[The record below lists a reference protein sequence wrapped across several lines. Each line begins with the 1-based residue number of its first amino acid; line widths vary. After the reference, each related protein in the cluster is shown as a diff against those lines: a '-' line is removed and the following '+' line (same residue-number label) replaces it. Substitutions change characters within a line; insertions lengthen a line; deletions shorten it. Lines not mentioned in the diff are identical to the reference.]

1 MISAIPKLECY
12 VIYNHF
18 KGLYSKGGTMGDF
31 ATRPKM
37 WSSVGA
43 VKNHLALFINRHY
56 EYDFTPERKQKCSII
71 ISKHYKGCVVLN
83 LVDGTE
89 PFKIHH
95 YLREKAE
102 KDIKRYSLYTPYT
115 LVDEWD
121 EQCPRDEE

>member
-1 MISAIPKLECY
+1 MISTMPKLEGY

-18 KGLYSKGGTMGDF
+18 AGLYSKGGTMGVF
-31 ATRPKM
+31 ATRPKI

-43 VKNHLALFINRHY
+43 VKNHLALFVNRRY
-56 EYDFTPERKQKCSII
+56 EQVFTPERKQKCSIV

-89 PFKIHH
+89 PFKI
-95 YLREKAE
+95 YDYMREKAE
-102 KDIKRYSLYTPYT
+102 KELKSYSRYTPYT

-121 EQCPRDEE
+121 EQCE